1 MAEIDDKINVLE
13 SDYINSKQNNVYYEL
28 YYRKIKDELDLKTNT
43 KDKLDFLLEKLN
55 SIQSNIMVLIGK
67 TSKQDNSRKLYEF
80 QSDIIREFI
89 EDINSNTITLT
100 SNEYKYYPDL
110 DDPNFNNEIY
120 VKKEFYRNKA
130 PPLRL
135 SSNNKIGD

>member
-13 SDYINSKQNNVYYEL
+13 SDYINNGKLKRAVYYEL

-80 QSDIIREFI
+80 Q
-89 EDINSNTITLT
+89 
-100 SNEYKYYPDL
+100 
-110 DDPNFNNEIY
+110 
-120 VKKEFYRNKA
+120 
-130 PPLRL
+130 
-135 SSNNKIGD
+135 